1 MSQRSGY
8 QAIDQ
13 KGWTMTQILGGVAVL
28 SVSIGVVVGLVASPA
43 AAPSTSLYAPA
54 TSTSVRPMTR
64 VAPQPASIPM
74 SRAAQ
79 YAAVQQL
86 QAQGEETYAAEP
98 VFAAQAPQ
106 TQNTWVFGLLLAP
119 VAAVAAWFA
128 AKATEKKPAYNSLD
142 VEEGN
147 WAMAASAAELR
158 DRLTSVKNSKKI
170 TDAMKLV
177 ASAKLRKAQQ
187 AVVEARPFSDAL
199 QGVFGDV
206 VGRLEGSDAAEL
218 PLLKKREVKNITM
231 VIIGGDRGLCGAYN
245 NQLIKRAALRFDELK
260 AAGYNVKCITIGKKV
275 TSWFGRRAELYP
287 MIKSYECS
295 TCVPQVPEIVE
306 ELVGEYA
313 SGEVDTVELLYTNF
327 VSLVKTNP
335 GTRSLLPFKPT
346 EATSE
351 VDEICRLTTKDGKLA
366 VECEPGEE
374 PENLIEADVTFEQS
388 PEEILDSL
396 IPLYL
401 NSQLVRTLQESVA
414 SELSARMT
422 SMQNASDNAKEL
434 GKNLN
439 LQYNRIRQAA
449 VTSSILEIAAGAS
462 ANA

>member
-1 MSQRSGY
+1 
-8 QAIDQ
+8 
-13 KGWTMTQILGGVAVL
+13 
-28 SVSIGVVVGLVASPA
+28 
-43 AAPSTSLYAPA
+43 
-54 TSTSVRPMTR
+54 
-64 VAPQPASIPM
+64 
-74 SRAAQ
+74 
-79 YAAVQQL
+79 
-86 QAQGEETYAAEP
+86 
-98 VFAAQAPQ
+98 
-106 TQNTWVFGLLLAP
+106 
-119 VAAVAAWFA
+119 
-128 AKATEKKPAYNSLD
+128 
-142 VEEGN
+142 
-147 WAMAASAAELR
+147 
-158 DRLTSVKNSKKI
+158 
-170 TDAMKLV
+170 
-177 ASAKLRKAQQ
+177 
-187 AVVEARPFSDAL
+187 
-199 QGVFGDV
+199 
-206 VGRLEGSDAAEL
+206 
-218 PLLKKREVKNITM
+218 VKNITM

-245 NQLIKRAALRFDELK
+245 NSLIKRAALRFDELK
-260 AAGYNVKCITIGKKV
+260 AAGYNVQCITIGKKV
-275 TSWFGRRAELYP
+275 TSWFGRRADQYP
-287 MIKSYECS
+287 MIKSYECA
-295 TCVPQVPEIVE
+295 TCVPKVPEIVE

-313 SGEVDTVELLYTNF
+313 SGETDTVELLYTNF

-346 EATSE
+346 DATSE

-439 LQYNRIRQAA
+439 LQYNRIRQAS

-462 ANA
+462 AAS

>member
-1 MSQRSGY
+1 
-8 QAIDQ
+8 
-13 KGWTMTQILGGVAVL
+13 
-28 SVSIGVVVGLVASPA
+28 
-43 AAPSTSLYAPA
+43 
-54 TSTSVRPMTR
+54 
-64 VAPQPASIPM
+64 
-74 SRAAQ
+74 
-79 YAAVQQL
+79 
-86 QAQGEETYAAEP
+86 
-98 VFAAQAPQ
+98 
-106 TQNTWVFGLLLAP
+106 
-119 VAAVAAWFA
+119 
-128 AKATEKKPAYNSLD
+128 
-142 VEEGN
+142 
-147 WAMAASAAELR
+147 
-158 DRLTSVKNSKKI
+158 
-170 TDAMKLV
+170 MKLV

-260 AAGYNVKCITIGKKV
+260 AAGVSSVVTTAVSRILDLSRSFAPTSPPSLLFLCTIVTPTVAGYNVKCITIGKKV

-374 PENLIEADVTFEQS
+374 PEVCFMN
-388 PEEILDSL
+388 
-396 IPLYL
+396 
-401 NSQLVRTLQESVA
+401 
-414 SELSARMT
+414 
-422 SMQNASDNAKEL
+422 
-434 GKNLN
+434 
-439 LQYNRIRQAA
+439 
-449 VTSSILEIAAGAS
+449 
-462 ANA
+462 